1 MSHTDDD
8 DRAQP
13 DRLLASL
20 LPLYEEELSFL
31 RRRGKAFARQQPHL
45 AARLGFRDD
54 VCDDPHI
61 ERLLESF
68 AFIAART
75 RKRIEDDFPEFTQ
88 TLLECLYPNFLRPTP
103 SLGIACFDLDPK
115 AGLTTGQS
123 IDRGA
128 HLLTTQR
135 IDGQVCEFRTVY
147 PVDLWPVVVKDVT
160 CEPATE
166 SAMSGLGAAT
176 TAVLRVR
183 FALMDGVAP
192 QTLPLKRMRLHV
204 AGESR
209 YRLHE
214 LLCSAVTTVRWHV
227 AGIGQRVVERDPAC
241 IVPVGFEPDESLV
254 PMDARVSLG
263 HQTLLD
269 YFALPEKFLFVDVTG
284 VPPLDESTR
293 SFELVV
299 GLRAEGTQEA
309 IRRLAASVSASSLLT
324 GCTPVVNVF
333 ERHVD
338 GLRIGGQ
345 QFEYAIHPDRRTEG
359 RWLEPYAI
367 KSVVGI
373 REEARSDVHKAREY
387 LPLFSLRA
395 GRDARDQVYWT
406 ASRRPDLASE
416 QGATTLFLRLV
427 DRELTPTSL
436 AKETLSIDMW
446 CTNRDLPSYIRAD
459 MNGRGDLKLA
469 EGGVYISAI
478 RFVAGPTHNAAAPN
492 DGRQL
497 WQMITAL
504 NLNHTSLDAAPALR
518 QVLRLYNTGE
528 SESAQSMIDGIVAV
542 ESEPCS
548 VRVGPPHRSAFVR
561 GTRLSVQ
568 LNEDAFQG
576 RGTYLF
582 STVLHRFLAL
592 RAAANTHVEFA
603 VSDSRTQ
610 RVMRQFEA
618 RAGARALV

>member
-1 MSHTDDD
+1 MSDD

-20 LPLYEEELSFL
+20 LPFYEEELTFL
-31 RRRGKAFARQQPHL
+31 RQRGKAFARQHSHL

-88 TLLECLYPNFLRPTP
+88 TLLGCLYPNFLRPMP
-103 SLGIACFDLDPK
+103 SLGIACFELDPK
-115 AGLTTGQS
+115 AGLTTGQT
-123 IDRGA
+123 IERGA
-128 HLLTTQR
+128 RLLTTQQ
-135 IDGQVCEFRTVY
+135 IDGQRCEFSAVY
-147 PVDLWPVVVKDVT
+147 PVDLWPVVVKDIR

-166 SAMSGLGAAT
+166 SSINGLGAAT
-176 TAVLRVR
+176 TAVLRMQ
-183 FALMDGVAP
+183 FAVTDGVAS

-204 AGESR
+204 AGEVR

-214 LLCSAVTTVRWHV
+214 LLCTAVTGVRWHL
-227 AGIGQRVVERDPAC
+227 AGAGQRVVERGPDC
-241 IVPVGFEPDESLV
+241 IAPVGFEPDESLV
-254 PMDARVSLG
+254 PVDARVSLG

-269 YFALPEKFLFVDVTG
+269 YFALPEKFLFVEVTG
-284 VPPLDESTR
+284 IPPLDEGTR

-299 GLRAEGTQEA
+299 GLRVEGAQEA
-309 IRRLAASVSASSLLT
+309 VRRFAASVSVSSLLT
-324 GCTPVVNVF
+324 GCTPVVNLF

-338 GLRIGGQ
+338 GLRVGGQ

-373 REEARSDVHKAREY
+373 REEARSDVHKTREY

-395 GRDARDQVYWT
+395 GRDSRDQVYWT
-406 ASRRPDLASE
+406 TSRRPDLASE
-416 QGATTLFLRLV
+416 QGATTLFLRLI
-427 DRELTPTSL
+427 DRDLNPSLL

-459 MNGRGDLKLA
+459 TSGRGDLKLA
-469 EGGVYISAI
+469 EGGVYIRAI
-478 RFVAGPTHNAAAPN
+478 RLVVGPTHNAAPPN

-504 NLNHTSLDAAPALR
+504 NLNHTSLATAPALR
-518 QVLRLYNTGE
+518 QLLRLYNTGE
-528 SESAQSMIDGIVAV
+528 SESALSMIDGIMAV
-542 ESEPCS
+542 DSEPCS
-548 VRVGPPHRSAFVR
+548 VRVGPPQRSAFVR
-561 GTRLSVQ
+561 GTRVVVQ

-576 RGTYLF
+576 RGTHLF

-592 RAAANTHVEFA
+592 HAAANTHVEFF
-603 VSDSRTQ
+603 VSDARSQ
-610 RVMRQFEA
+610 RVTRQFEA